1 MPRRHL
7 SSTRAQGA
15 QPLVPVPAPL
25 RLLLPQTLASGTS
38 KTPQTLL
45 RVKTHGMVK
54 LQQDKMGA
62 FQPRT
67 FKPSPLGPTFMFD
80 TSTKE
85 ILSQRVSYLCSVPVS
100 REVGSPNCASQL
112 KKIPEVLSSLFESLK
127 GC

>member
-1 MPRRHL
+1 MGGGTMPRRHL

-67 FKPSPLGPTFMFD
+67 F
-80 TSTKE
+80 
-85 ILSQRVSYLCSVPVS
+85 
-100 REVGSPNCASQL
+100 
-112 KKIPEVLSSLFESLK
+112 
-127 GC
+127 